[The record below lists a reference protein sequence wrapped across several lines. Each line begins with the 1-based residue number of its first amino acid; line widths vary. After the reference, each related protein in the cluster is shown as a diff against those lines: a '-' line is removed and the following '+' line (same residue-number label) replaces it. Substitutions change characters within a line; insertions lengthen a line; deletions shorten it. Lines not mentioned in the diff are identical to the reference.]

1 MIISPICF
9 NLAAEENTI
18 AHQRNILLYKG
29 KNQYRNMHFSRKN
42 WILFRHPFPFRCMN
56 SMSRVYFTLS
66 TSLQILNWNL
76 AYFMAIQ
83 VFMFLYLSCLVGIC
97 FISLVYILSALSN
110 FFSRR
115 SRSICC
121 ILHKNRK
128 VNLLHPTQEQKG
140 QSAASY
146 TRTNRS
152 ICCILHANRQ
162 VNQVH

>member
-1 MIISPICF
+1 
-9 NLAAEENTI
+9 
-18 AHQRNILLYKG
+18 
-29 KNQYRNMHFSRKN
+29 
-42 WILFRHPFPFRCMN
+42 MN
-56 SMSRVYFTLS
+56 SKSRIYVTLS

-121 ILHKNRK
+121 ILHAK
-128 VNLLHPTQEQKG
+128 TD
-140 QSAASY
+140 
-146 TRTNRS
+146 RS
-152 ICCILHANRQ
+152 ISCGNTLHSSPLNQCCGSAR
-162 VNQVH
+162 NQVFICKFLSISMLLDPVRIQASQMNADPCGSGSTTIR